1 MDGNASQ
8 ISSVSE
14 GGKGLGN
21 PASGSPAS
29 SGRAVNASEV
39 AEKPVLKKLDRIPLE
54 VLDLIKDVK
63 DDNCIIL
70 VEARGGSYV
79 VDVDYTYVTFY
90 EVNPNFIGS
99 SIFEKAKEIISFFK
113 CYCGEYHFYHVYF
126 VTEDRIE
133 KKYTWQILYEER

>member
-1 MDGNASQ
+1 MVASNDR
-8 ISSVSE
+8 IPSASE

-21 PASGSPAS
+21 PVPSSSGSS
-29 SGRAVNASEV
+29 TGAVKGGEV
-39 AEKPVLKKLDRIPLE
+39 ADKLIMKKIDRIPLE
-54 VLDLIKDVK
+54 LLKLIKDVK

-70 VEARGGSYV
+70 VKAKGGSYV
-79 VDVDYTYVTFY
+79 VDVDYVHATFY

-133 KKYTWQILYEER
+133 KKYTWQILFG